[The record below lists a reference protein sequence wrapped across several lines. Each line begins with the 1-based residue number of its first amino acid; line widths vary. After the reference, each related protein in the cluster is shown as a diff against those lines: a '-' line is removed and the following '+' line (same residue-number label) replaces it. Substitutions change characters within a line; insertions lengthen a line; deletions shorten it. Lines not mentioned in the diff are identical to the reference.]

1 LLFEDT
7 VYVYFQIELC
17 NSFHTIGIDNTIQ
30 IIFVTAAEE
39 YYENFRKQYYP
50 ALSNDININCLQKPI
65 TNEELMKIVDMTIAT
80 RNVK

>member
-1 LLFEDT
+1 MQFLINKNVL
-7 VYVYFQIELC
+7 VLKKIRELDK
-17 NSFHTIGIDNTIQ
+17 NIQ

-65 TNEELMKIVDMTIAT
+65 TNEELIKIVDMTIAT